1 MFKRKKKPKL
11 TLADMSS
18 RIRGFILDSQIND
31 AHELSVLLGCSVL
44 SDEVQHKEEKESDK
58 RVEKISY
65 LIPVLYSHSHLIA
78 EGSTEFQRLNTAEE
92 LKGLPDEIW
101 LESKNMME
109 QISISALMGSISQLI
124 DMGLLEIPKE
134 HKK

>member
-11 TLADMSS
+11 TLADMTS

-31 AHELSVLLGCSVL
+31 GHELSVLLGCSVL

-58 RVEKISY
+58 RVEKIAY
-65 LIPVLYSHSHLIA
+65 LIPLLYSHSHLIA
-78 EGSTEFQRLNTAEE
+78 EGAVEFQKQNTVEE

-134 HKK
+134 HK

>member
-1 MFKRKKKPKL
+1 MFKRKKRPKL

-31 AHELSVLLGCSVL
+31 AHELSVLLGCSVI

-58 RVEKISY
+58 RVDKIAY
-65 LIPVLYSHSHLIA
+65 LIPLLYSHSHLIA
-78 EGSTEFQRLNTAEE
+78 EGSVEFQRINIEEE
-92 LKGLPDEIW
+92 LKGIPEEIW
-101 LESKNMME
+101 LESKKTME
-109 QISISALMGSISQLI
+109 QIAISSLIGSISQLI

-134 HKK
+134 HR

>member
-1 MFKRKKKPKL
+1 MFKKKKKPRL
-11 TLADMSS
+11 TLADMTS

-31 AHELSVLLGCSVL
+31 AHELSVLLGCSAI

-58 RVEKISY
+58 RVEKIAY
-65 LIPVLYSHSHLIA
+65 LIPLLYSHSHLIA
-78 EGSTEFQRLNTAEE
+78 EGSVEFQRLNVADE
-92 LKGLPDEIW
+92 LKGIPEEIW
-101 LESKNMME
+101 LESKNTME

-134 HKK
+134 HR

>member
-31 AHELSVLLGCSVL
+31 AHELSVILGCSTL

-58 RVEKISY
+58 RVERIAY
-65 LIPVLYSHSHLIA
+65 LIPLLYSHSHLIA
-78 EGSTEFQRLNTAEE
+78 EGSVEFQRINTEEE

-101 LESKNMME
+101 LESKKMME
-109 QISISALMGSISQLI
+109 QISISALIGSISQLI

>member
-1 MFKRKKKPKL
+1 MFKRKKRPKL

-31 AHELSVLLGCSVL
+31 AHELSVLLGCSVI

-58 RVEKISY
+58 RVDKIAY
-65 LIPVLYSHSHLIA
+65 LIPLLYSHSHLIA
-78 EGSTEFQRLNTAEE
+78 EGSVEFQRLNIEEE
-92 LKGLPDEIW
+92 LKGIPEEIW
-101 LESKNMME
+101 LESKKTME
-109 QISISALMGSISQLI
+109 QIAISSLIGSISQLI

-134 HKK
+134 HR

>member
-1 MFKRKKKPKL
+1 MFKRKKKQKL

-58 RVEKISY
+58 RVEKIAY
-65 LIPVLYSHSHLIA
+65 LIPLLYSHSHLIA
-78 EGSTEFQRLNTAEE
+78 EGSVEFQRTNIKDE
-92 LKGLPDEIW
+92 LKGIPDEIW

-109 QISISALMGSISQLI
+109 QISISALIGSISQLI

-134 HKK
+134 HR